1 MTEGEK
7 LMKLCEKEKGQ
18 FYGELSEKETRY
30 DVYSSEDS
38 KTQVVDLDDDVSFR
52 ITQFP
57 DELVIVMYVN
67 GSEITLTKN
76 FKGHYALDVQEDNK
90 LKYYDVVLKHEQDS
104 DSMLPYIDID

>member
-1 MTEGEK
+1 
-7 LMKLCEKEKGQ
+7 MKLCEKEKGQ
-18 FYGELSEKETRY
+18 FYGELTEKETRY

-57 DELVIVMYVN
+57 DLLTIVMYVN

-76 FKGHYALDVQEDNK
+76 FKGHYRLDAEEDNK
-90 LKYYDVVLKHEQDS
+90 LKYYDVILKYEQDS
-104 DSMLPYIDID
+104 DSMFPYIDID